1 MMHELKINM
10 SETTHHIL
18 LQLANSSGN
27 TIQEILDKAIE
38 NYRRQLF
45 LTQANESFL
54 TLRNN
59 ETLWQEE
66 IAEREVWDQAL
77 ADGIDSGRGIN

>member
-1 MMHELKINM
+1 M
-10 SETTHHIL
+10 

-77 ADGIDSGRGIN
+77 ADGIDSGRGIK